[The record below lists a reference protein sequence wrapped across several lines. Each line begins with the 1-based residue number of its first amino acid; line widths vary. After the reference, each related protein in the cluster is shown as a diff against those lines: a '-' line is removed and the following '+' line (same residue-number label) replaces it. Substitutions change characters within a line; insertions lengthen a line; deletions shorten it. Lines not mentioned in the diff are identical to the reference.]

1 MAKRVVKIFLDSNVI
16 LSGLISDKGAPRIIL
31 DILSLNLPFL
41 KGVTGE
47 YNLIEIERNMKKKI
61 PQALPV
67 YKKYL
72 SKLNLEIIPIPSY
85 EEIKKFSEYISG
97 KDIPVVVSAIKGK
110 VDFLI
115 TGDKKHFESL
125 KRKRDFPVKIL
136 DPSEFC
142 GEILSKIIE
151 EFKKFKR

>member
-1 MAKRVVKIFLDSNVI
+1 MLYFLG
-16 LSGLISDKGAPRIIL
+16 LSLIKEHQESFLIY
-31 DILSLNLPFL
+31 LSLNLSFL

-61 PQALPV
+61 PQALPI

-85 EEIKKFSEYISG
+85 KEIKKFSEYISG
-97 KDIPVVVSAIKGK
+97 KDGPVVVSAIKGK

-115 TGDKKHFESL
+115 TGGKKHFESL
-125 KRKRDFPVKIL
+125 KRKSDFPIKIL

-142 GEILSKIIE
+142 GEILSRIIE
-151 EFKKFKR
+151 EFKKFKK